1 MTDRDDATRRDL
13 LRTGLALG
21 TGAALAGCL
30 GGSSETN
37 QETTTSPA
45 TGTTD
50 GATSGTTAG
59 SDGSPAA
66 LGTELVAEGFASPLA
81 VEFAPGDSETAYVVD
96 QTGVVHVAGP
106 DGVRDEPF
114 LDVRDRMVELSGYE
128 ERGLLGLAFHPDFET
143 DGRVFV
149 RYSAPATDVTP
160 DDYSHTFVLSSFQ
173 TSEGSADPG
182 SKTRLLELPQPQSN
196 HNAGSV
202 AFGPDGYL
210 YVGTGD
216 DGGANDVG
224 TGHVENWYDENAGG
238 NGQDVTEN
246 LLGSILRIDVDAEGE
261 DAAYGVPADN
271 PLVGQ
276 DGLDEQYAWGFRNPW
291 RFSFTD
297 GEFYVADVGQNR
309 FEEVNLVEA
318 GGNYGWNVRE
328 ATHCFDPENPGS
340 PPGSCPT
347 ETDDGQPLRNPIVE
361 YAHDGEQLSGAS
373 VIGGYRYT
381 GDALPGLDG
390 AYVFGDWQMNGRLF
404 VARPPGDDGST
415 DGDGGSTGGKGLWA
429 TSTVDL
435 AGGED
440 GPRQYLLAFGRDH
453 DDELY
458 VATTDSGTP
467 TGNSGAVHR
476 LVPAE

>member
-1 MTDRDDATRRDL
+1 MTDNHRTRRDV

-21 TGAALAGCL
+21 AGSALAGCL
-30 GGSSETN
+30 ARDAGVGASAQPTQEGTTTQAGG
-37 QETTTSPA
+37 TTTS
-45 TGTTD
+45 GD
-50 GATSGTTAG
+50 SN
-59 SDGSPAA
+59 GSPDQV
-66 LGTELVAEGFASPLA
+66 GTEFVAGGFANPLG
-81 VEFAPGDSETAYVVD
+81 VEFPPGDTETVCVVD
-96 QTGVVHVAGP
+96 QTGVVYAVGP
-106 DGVRDEPF
+106 DGVYEEPF

-128 ERGLLGLAFHPDFET
+128 ERGLLGLAFHPDFGT

-149 RYSAPATDVTP
+149 RYSAPATDDTP
-160 DDYSHTFVLSSFQ
+160 SNYSHEFVLSSFQ
-173 TSEGSADPG
+173 VVDGSADPD
-182 SKTRLLELPQPQSN
+182 SETRLLELPQPQSN

-216 DGGANDVG
+216 GGGANDAG
-224 TGHVENWYDENAGG
+224 LGHVDDWYDDNDGG

-246 LLGSILRIDVDAEGE
+246 LLGSILRIDVDTDGDGDQPYA
-261 DAAYGVPADN
+261 VPEDN
-271 PLVGQ
+271 PLVGE

-297 GEFYVADVGQNR
+297 GDLYVADVGQNR
-309 FEEVNLVEA
+309 YEEVSLVEA

-328 ATHCFDPENPGS
+328 GTHCFDTENPGT
-340 PPGSCPT
+340 PPESCPT
-347 ETDDGQPLRNPIVE
+347 ETDDGEALLAPIVE
-361 YAHDGEQLSGAS
+361 SAHDGEELSGVS

-381 GDALPGLDG
+381 GDALPGLAD
-390 AYVFGDWQMNGRLF
+390 AYVFGDWQADGRLF
-404 VARPPGDDGST
+404 IARPTDDG
-415 DGDGGSTGGKGLWA
+415 GLWE

-440 GPRQYLLAFGRDH
+440 GPGEFLLAFGRGA

-458 VATTDSGTP
+458 VATTDSGSP
-467 TGNSGAVHR
+467 TGSSGAVHR